1 MRLVAAVPAPRP
13 PPGPAHVAVR
23 HADTRAARAAADP
36 HLAPPRGARGR
47 GLVTAARAVRS
58 PVTYLPGYRDQN
70 SRRTC
75 FMIFLS
81 KQTENYFKKHN
92 NHRLLHVATD
102 LRGRHARDAA
112 RVVAGEPAGSVTA
125 REARDTRGEQQQQCG
140 EHVYGHGDT

>member
-47 GLVTAARAVRS
+47 GLVTAARAVRP
-58 PVTYLPGYRDQN
+58 PVTHLPRYCRDIGTQN

-75 FMIFLS
+75 FVRF
-81 KQTENYFKKHN
+81 TVRNTW
-92 NHRLLHVATD
+92 LLTCAGATHVTPPVSLQGNQPGLWPHVRHETRGASSSSSVVSTCTDMATRGDNMVAT
-102 LRGRHARDAA
+102 
-112 RVVAGEPAGSVTA
+112 
-125 REARDTRGEQQQQCG
+125 RDT
-140 EHVYGHGDT
+140 

>member
-1 MRLVAAVPAPRP
+1 MRLVAAVLTPRP

-47 GLVTAARAVRS
+47 GLVTAARAVRP
-58 PVTYLPGYRDQN
+58 PVTHLPGYRDQN

-75 FMIFLS
+75 FVKFLS

-112 RVVAGEPAGSVTA
+112 RVVAGEPAGSVAA
-125 REARDTRGEQQQQCG
+125 REARDTRGEQQQCG
-140 EHVYGHGDT
+140 EHVYRHGDTW